1 MKKSLVA
8 LLLALVMIVTCVPF
22 SLAADETV
30 TLNVWVGGYKQKDS
44 DRVWEA
50 VNEKLAEYLP
60 NTKLNTVPMT
70 M

>member
-60 NTKLNTVPMT
+60 DTKLNIVPMT

>member
-8 LLLALVMIVTCVPF
+8 LLLALVMNVTCVPF

-44 DRVWEA
+44 DRV
-50 VNEKLAEYLP
+50 
-60 NTKLNTVPMT
+60 
-70 M
+70 

>member
-30 TLNVWVGGYKQKDS
+30 TLNVWVGGYKQKES
-44 DRVWEA
+44 DRV
-50 VNEKLAEYLP
+50 
-60 NTKLNTVPMT
+60 
-70 M
+70 